1 MLMPKLSVYP
11 NNIKIL
17 VTNLNDFKDGQNLK
31 VGSYIK
37 VPSDDGTMMLI
48 GIIENFSIEAK
59 ESGERKYLIQ
69 ANPLGIIKD
78 GKFERGG
85 DSIALPPK
93 EAAPATYDDIRSI
106 YKDSVEQS
114 KQFEFCSLSYNENI
128 RIPLDGN
135 RFFNK
140 HIAIIGSTGSGKSHT
155 VSKVIQ
161 TAINGRNGDFSL
173 NNSHI
178 IIFDIH
184 SEYSSAFP
192 DANFLDVNN
201 LCLPYWLLNSEE
213 LEEILLD
220 TGERDNYNQSSVFRM
235 LVTANKRKH
244 NPSLSKVFYDSP
256 VFFDI
261 DEVENALKNLRDE
274 TKNSKA
280 NDRYMII
287 GESGEADKKGDSST
301 TQDCGCQL
309 NDADRID
316 KYFEKK
322 FNFYNTK
329 NSNITKGFYA
339 DGTLDKFISRFSEKI
354 NQDRLSFLFS
364 EKSRSNKFE
373 DVIRSLLG
381 VKTTPDDNRNT
392 F

>member
-1 MLMPKLSVYP
+1 MNNTNLNDVNAEVISVYP

-256 VFFDI
+256 VFLI
-261 DEVENALKNLRDE
+261 
-274 TKNSKA
+274 
-280 NDRYMII
+280 
-287 GESGEADKKGDSST
+287 
-301 TQDCGCQL
+301 
-309 NDADRID
+309 
-316 KYFEKK
+316 
-322 FNFYNTK
+322 
-329 NSNITKGFYA
+329 
-339 DGTLDKFISRFSEKI
+339 
-354 NQDRLSFLFS
+354 
-364 EKSRSNKFE
+364 
-373 DVIRSLLG
+373 
-381 VKTTPDDNRNT
+381 
-392 F
+392 